1 MKNLIDAG
9 TNTETAV
16 NVNGIIPINTI
27 VRRFNRVNAT
37 SEIDAVGNAITI
49 ETKKC
54 CKPRYNVWATVTLA
68 GATAGNAII
77 SIYQD
82 GVAIP
87 LANATATITTPT
99 TQYVTLPIKASI
111 ISNGCGTTAL
121 TLVNTGAVGVTVINS
136 NILVV
141 ED

>member
-9 TNTETAV
+9 TNTATTV
-16 NVNGIIPINTI
+16 NVNGIIPITTI
-27 VRRFNRVNAT
+27 IRRFNRVNAT
-37 SEIDAVGNAITI
+37 SEVDAVGDAITI
-49 ETKKC
+49 ESKT
-54 CKPRYNVWATVTLA
+54 CKRPRYNVWATVTLA

-99 TQYVTLPIKASI
+99 TQYVILPIKTSVI
-111 ISNGCGTTAL
+111 GKGCGTTAI
-121 TLVNTGAVGVTVINS
+121 TLVNTGAVGVTVINA

>member
-1 MKNLIDAG
+1 MKNIIDAG
-9 TNTETAV
+9 TNTATTV
-16 NVNGIIPINTI
+16 NVNGIIPITTI
-27 VRRFNRVNAT
+27 VRRFNRPNAT
-37 SEIDAVGNAITI
+37 SEVNAVGNAITI

-54 CKPRYNVWATVTLA
+54 CRPRYNVWATITLA

-99 TQYVTLPIKASI
+99 TQYVTLPIKTSI
-111 ISNGCGTTAL
+111 LTKGCGTTAL
-121 TLVNTGAVGVTVINS
+121 TLVNTGAVGVTVINAD
-136 NILVV
+136 ILVV

>member
-9 TNTETAV
+9 TNTATTV
-16 NVNGIIPINTI
+16 NVNGIVPITTI
-27 VRRFNRVNAT
+27 VRRFNRLNAT
-37 SEIDAVGNAITI
+37 SEVNAIGNAITV

-54 CKPRYNVWATVTLA
+54 CKSRYNVWATVTLA

-99 TQYVTLPIKASI
+99 TQYVTLPIKTSI
-111 ISNGCGTTAL
+111 ISKGCGTTEL

>member
-9 TNTETAV
+9 TNTATTV
-16 NVNGIIPINTI
+16 NVNGIIPITTI
-27 VRRFNRVNAT
+27 IRRFNRVNAT
-37 SEIDAVGNAITI
+37 SEVDAVGDAITI
-49 ETKKC
+49 ESKT
-54 CKPRYNVWATVTLA
+54 CKRPRYNVWATVTLA

-87 LANATATITTPT
+87 LANATATITTAT
-99 TQYVTLPIKASI
+99 TQYVTLPIKTSVI
-111 ISNGCGTTAL
+111 GKGCGTTAI
-121 TLVNTGAVGVTVINS
+121 TLVNTGAVGVTVINAD
-136 NILVV
+136 ILVV

>member
-9 TNTETAV
+9 TNTATTV
-16 NVNGIIPINTI
+16 NVNGIVPITTI
-27 VRRFNRVNAT
+27 VRRFNRLNAT
-37 SEIDAVGNAITI
+37 SEVNAIGNAITV

-99 TQYVTLPIKASI
+99 TQYVTLPIKTSI
-111 ISNGCGTTAL
+111 ISKGCGTTAL